1 MAAKLSALEG
11 FITDKEVQQIEYLL
25 QKVNLPITISS
36 KIDYQDFSARL
47 PASNSSCV
55 TISALSEQD

>member
-1 MAAKLSALEG
+1 MSALEG

-36 KIDYQDFSARL
+36 KIDYQDFIDAMS
-47 PASNSSCV
+47 V
-55 TISALSEQD
+55 TSMIKSLSLAIKPPISLCR